1 MRLIIKTEDFMFKTE
16 TYKNRRARLKQDM
29 QDGIILLPGNEESPM
44 NYTDNPYRFRQ
55 DSSFL
60 YFFGLDYPGLV
71 GYINIDSGKEI
82 IFGDDLTIDDVI
94 WMGMKPSLLE
104 RSKPIGINTVLP
116 FCCLQDYVDEA
127 IKKDRKIHFL
137 PPYRAENKITLWN
150 LTGIPPGKINEAASV
165 DLIKAVVNQRNYKT
179 PEEID
184 EIEKAVNITV
194 DMHLAAMKMAQ
205 PGMTEAQIAA
215 RVHEIALA
223 GGGDISF
230 PIIATIHGET
240 LHNHYHGNRLESGQL
255 FLLDA
260 GAETAMHYAGDMSST
275 FPVDKT
281 FTGRQKEIYQITLD
295 AHLAAVNMLKPGVN
309 FKDVHLSACRTIAAG
324 MKDMGFMKGD
334 VDEAVEKGAHA
345 LFFPCGTGH
354 MMGLDVHDME
364 DLGEIYVGY
373 DGQPKS
379 SQFGLKSLR
388 LGRPLEPG
396 FVLTIEPGIYFIPE
410 LIGQWKAEGKFKEF
424 INYDKVEQYKD
435 FSGCRNEEDFVITE
449 TGARCLGK
457 LLPKTIDEVEKARG

>member
-1 MRLIIKTEDFMFKTE
+1 MFTTE
-16 TYKNRRARLKQDM
+16 TYKNRRVRLKQDIP
-29 QDGIILLPGNEESPM
+29 DGIILLPGNEESPM
-44 NYTDNPYRFRQ
+44 NYQDNPYRFRQ

-60 YFFGLDYPGLV
+60 YFFGLDHSGLV
-71 GYINIDSGKEI
+71 GYIDIDSGKEI
-82 IFGDDLTIDDVI
+82 LFGDDLTIDDIV
-94 WMGMKPSLLE
+94 WMGTKPSLLE
-104 RSKPIGINTVLP
+104 RSKPFGINTVLP
-116 FCCLQDYVDEA
+116 FCCLQDYVDDA
-127 IKKDRKIHFL
+127 VKKDRKIHFL
-137 PPYRAENKITLWN
+137 PPYRAENKIMLWN
-150 LTGIPPGKINEAASV
+150 LTGIPPGKISEAASV

-179 PEEID
+179 PEEIV

-215 RVHEIALA
+215 RVHEVALA
-223 GGGDISF
+223 GGGDVSF

-240 LHNHYHGNRLESGQL
+240 LHNHYHGNRLEPGQL

-281 FTGRQKEIYQITLD
+281 FTQRQKEIYQVALD

-309 FKDVHLSACRTIAAG
+309 FKDVHLLACRTIAAG
-324 MKDMGFMKGD
+324 MKDLGFMKGD
-334 VDEAVEKGAHA
+334 VDEAVEQGAHA

-379 SQFGLKSLR
+379 TQFGLKSLR

-410 LIGQWKAEGKFKEF
+410 LMGQWKAEGKFKEF
-424 INYDKVEQYKD
+424 IHYDKVEQYMD
-435 FSGCRNEEDFVITE
+435 FSGCRNEEDFVMTE
-449 TGARCLGK
+449 NGARCLGK
-457 LLPKTIDEVEKARG
+457 PLPKTIEEVEAVRR

>member
-1 MRLIIKTEDFMFKTE
+1 MFKTE
-16 TYKNRRARLKQDM
+16 TYKERRARLKQDM
-29 QDGIILLPGNEESPM
+29 QEGIILFPGNEESPM
-44 NYTDNPYRFRQ
+44 NYPDNPYRFRQ
-55 DSSFL
+55 DSTFL
-60 YFFGLDYPGLV
+60 YFFGLDYPGLF
-71 GYINIDSGKEI
+71 GYVDVDSGKEI
-82 IFGDDLTIDDVI
+82 IFGDDPTIDDVI
-94 WMGMKPSLLE
+94 WMGTKPSLLE
-104 RSKPIGINTVLP
+104 RGKQIGISTVLP
-116 FCCLQDYVDEA
+116 FCCLQDYVEDA
-127 IKKDRKIHFL
+127 LKKERKIHFL
-137 PPYRAENKITLWN
+137 PPYRAENKIMLWN

-165 DLIKAVVNQRNYKT
+165 VLIKAVVKQRNYKSR
-179 PEEID
+179 EEIE

-194 DMHLAAMKMAQ
+194 DMHLAAMKMAK

-223 GGGDISF
+223 AGGDISF

-260 GAETAMHYAGDMSST
+260 GAETSMHYAGDMSST

-281 FTGRQKEIYQITLD
+281 FTGKQKEIYQVSLD
-295 AHLAAVNMLKPGVN
+295 AHRAAVNMLKPGVN
-309 FKDVHLSACRTIAAG
+309 FKDVHFAACRNIITG
-324 MKDMGFMKGD
+324 MKDLGLMKGD
-334 VDEAVEKGAHA
+334 VEEALEQGAHA

-364 DLGEIYVGY
+364 DLGELYVGY

-379 SQFGLKSLR
+379 TLFGLKSLR
-388 LGRPLEPG
+388 LGRTLEPG

-410 LIGQWKAEGKFKEF
+410 LIGLWKTEGKFKEF
-424 INYDKVEQYKD
+424 INYDRVEQYLD

-449 TGARCLGK
+449 TGTRCLGK
-457 LLPKTIDEVEKARG
+457 PLPKTIEEVEETRL